1 MNLSFDEFVEILASF
16 RTPDR
21 SKDAGDQRR
30 ARRIG
35 YRAQLYITLCDNDAF
50 DRTKPR
56 VPILMRDFSSRGIS
70 FLCDMSLQRGQSF
83 VLHLNRTNDDA
94 IEMLCSA
101 VHSKS
106 CRPGNTAPFQI
117 GAEFVCQVH
126 PQASDSE
133 AELERIRQ
141 SVLS

>member
-1 MNLSFDEFVEILASF
+1 MDLTFNEFVEILASF

-35 YRAQLYITLCDNDAF
+35 YRAQLKITLCGNNTCD
-50 DRTKPR
+50 KSEMQLQ
-56 VPILMRDFSSRGIS
+56 ILMRDFSSRGIS
-70 FLCDMSLQRGQSF
+70 FLCDMDLERGQSF
-83 VLHLNRTNDDA
+83 VLQLNRPNNE
-94 IEMLCSA
+94 IMEMLCSV

-117 GAEFVCQVH
+117 GAEFICQVH
-126 PQASDSE
+126 PQPDESLAD
-133 AELERIRQ
+133 LDQIRQ
-141 SVLS
+141 SILG